1 MQCYTQHVSRA
12 STVEESITPL
22 RSKWNLAS
30 IWWHAISVLQI
41 YKPGFSAGELST
53 KRNPTEITLA
63 PYSFCSDSGWLMFAT
78 SRISLASSSVSKM
91 ATLLWW
97 AGGSVTLAGCS
108 WAGTEML
115 CSTAK
120 GMYTDGE
127 AVRRCDSGALSHISY
142 IWKRMYWSV
151 ASILM
156 W

>member
-1 MQCYTQHVSRA
+1 
-12 STVEESITPL
+12 
-22 RSKWNLAS
+22 
-30 IWWHAISVLQI
+30 
-41 YKPGFSAGELST
+41 
-53 KRNPTEITLA
+53 
-63 PYSFCSDSGWLMFAT
+63 MFAT

-127 AVRRCDSGALSHISY
+127 EVRRCVIVELFPTLATSGIGCTGL
-142 IWKRMYWSV
+142 WPQF
-151 ASILM
+151 
-156 W
+156 